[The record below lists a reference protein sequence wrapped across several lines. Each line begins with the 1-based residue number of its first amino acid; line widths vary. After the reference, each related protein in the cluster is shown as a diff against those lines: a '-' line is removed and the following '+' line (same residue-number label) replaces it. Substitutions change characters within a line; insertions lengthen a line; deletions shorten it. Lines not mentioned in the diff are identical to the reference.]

1 MKPSSREETLFQA
14 AVALTADERAAFLDR
29 ECAGDPALRARI
41 DALLAAHDQPD
52 TLFGTEAVAPRP
64 TISLDLARDLS
75 DDLVGET
82 IGRYKLLEK
91 IGEGGC
97 GVVYV
102 AEQTEPVRRRVASR
116 TSSVICLLI
125 LPCLLRAA
133 TILGTDLTRPD
144 WPMYGGGPTRNAIRA
159 GTNPPT
165 RWGLERMGEDLRPGL
180 NIKWLARTGH
190 GFAMASPVIANG
202 YVWVGTNNESPRD
215 PEQKQPASVLMC
227 FRESDGAFVWQ
238 YVVPVRE
245 GTRYDTYFT
254 GIKCSPLIEG
264 NRLWLTTQ
272 GAEVICLDIGPLQR
286 GDGTPS
292 VLWRLDLA
300 EELGVFV
307 HPRVMGWTGA
317 NSVALLDRW
326 IFVNTDNGVDMSHV
340 DVPFPFS
347 PSLVCL
353 DKETGRLVW
362 EDASPGERIFH
373 VQWSSPL
380 ALTLDGQ
387 PRVFAGFGD
396 GWLRAFAAATGEK
409 LWELDCNPPEYRTN
423 RYPHP
428 EGPSEILASPVF
440 HAGRIYVAI
449 GQEPEHGEGRG
460 NLVCVDARTGAL
472 VWQNQTIHR
481 SISSVVVTEH
491 YVYAC
496 DFSGFVYG
504 LAPATG
510 QIEWRLDAG
519 CHIWASP
526 LVVGSRLYLGDD
538 DADAMVIDLDRVA
551 ARTRT
556 ATRPVLLKKEDLAR
570 EGIGPGPDGTDE
582 LPLGWVN
589 SMASQAPL
597 NAAPA
602 FASGVLYWNIGG
614 YLCAIADSASVPA
627 LTALSL
633 RPPRL
638 DAVFVPTP
646 QDVVKPMLE
655 LAEVTAGD
663 QVVDL
668 GSGDGR
674 VVITAAREYGSRAVG
689 YELDAVLVER
699 SRRAVQ
705 EQGLDRLARIEERDL
720 FTADLSQ
727 ADVVVVFLPA
737 SLLQRLG
744 PQLARLRPGARVL
757 SHEFLIPGLP
767 PAKTVRVKSTE
778 DQAEHTIHLWIAPL
792 AFPRDPETKASRH
805 GSR

>member
-1 MKPSSREETLFQA
+1 MF
-14 AVALTADERAAFLDR
+14 
-29 ECAGDPALRARI
+29 
-41 DALLAAHDQPD
+41 
-52 TLFGTEAVAPRP
+52 
-64 TISLDLARDLS
+64 
-75 DDLVGET
+75 
-82 IGRYKLLEK
+82 
-91 IGEGGC
+91 
-97 GVVYV
+97 
-102 AEQTEPVRRRVASR
+102 
-116 TSSVICLLI
+116 
-125 LPCLLRAA
+125 
-133 TILGTDLTRPD
+133 
-144 WPMYGGGPTRNAIRA
+144 GGGPTRNAMRV

-165 RWGLERMGEDLRPGL
+165 RWGVERVGEQLQRGL

-481 SISSVVVTEH
+481 SISSVVATDRH
-491 YVYAC
+491 VYAC
-496 DFSGFVYG
+496 DLTGFAYG
-504 LAPATG
+504 LDPATG
-510 QIEWRLDAG
+510 QVEWRLDVEA
-519 CHIWASP
+519 HIWSSP
-526 LVVGSRLYLGDD
+526 LLVGNRLYVGDE
-538 DADAMVIDLDRVA
+538 DAEATVIDVDRLA
-551 ARTRT
+551 AQART
-556 ATRPVLLKKEDLAR
+556 AMEPVFLKKRVLAR
-570 EGIGPGPDGTDE
+570 QAANAAVDQAGENPAV
-582 LPLGWVN
+582 WVN
-589 SMASQAPL
+589 SMAWQAPL
-597 NAAPA
+597 YAAPA
-602 FASGVLYWNIGG
+602 FANGVLYWNIGG
-614 YLCAIADSASVPA
+614 YLCAITATADVPA
-627 LTALSL
+627 PTLPAE

-646 QDVVKPMLE
+646 RDVVLRMLE
-655 LAEVTAGD
+655 LADVTERD
-663 QVVDL
+663 LVMDL

-689 YELDAVLVER
+689 YELDAVLVQR
-699 SRRAVQ
+699 SRRVVQ
-705 EQGLDRLARIEERDL
+705 EQGLDPLVRIEERDL